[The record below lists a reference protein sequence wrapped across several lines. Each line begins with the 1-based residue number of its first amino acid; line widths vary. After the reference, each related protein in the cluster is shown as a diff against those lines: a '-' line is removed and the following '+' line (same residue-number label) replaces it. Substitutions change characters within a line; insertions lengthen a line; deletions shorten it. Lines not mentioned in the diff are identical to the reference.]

1 MGSGRA
7 DLVAQPR
14 GRRFAGVL
22 KGVGSWGFEG
32 FRLFVGFGFKGSGFA
47 DLGSPKT
54 LNPHSPRTLWT
65 GRRPSRRSI
74 PASSSM
80 QARECGLREPVSF
93 YTLHAQETDSRIL

>member
-54 LNPHSPRTLWT
+54 LNPRSPEPCGQDE
-65 GRRPSRRSI
+65 GRREEVSQQVLLCR
-74 PASSSM
+74 
-80 QARECGLREPVSF
+80 PVS
-93 YTLHAQETDSRIL
+93 AASENR